1 METRKWKIRYL
12 RLVRRVHRI
21 VGHRRLRHREWW
33 KPVRIALTDRRLWHP
48 CRDTVANGLSIGL
61 FFAMMPVPGQSLAAA
76 TIAVRSRANIPF
88 AVGSTLVTNPLTSP
102 IIRPLQHQFGG
113 WMRENLHIPMPNFGE
128 VGIHFRSTLVQ
139 VNVSDFILG
148 FLVSGIIMALLAY
161 PIVHLFSAILPQ
173 HLPIRPIVIRKKKT
187 KQSSSP

>member
-1 METRKWKIRYL
+1 MESRKWKIRYL

-33 KPVRIALTDRRLWHP
+33 KPIRATLTDRRLWHP

-61 FFAMMPVPGQSLAAA
+61 FFAMMPLPGQSLAAA
-76 TIAVRSRANIPF
+76 TIAARARANIPF
-88 AVGSTLVTNPLTSP
+88 AVGSTLVTNPFTSP

-113 WMRENLHIPMPNFGE
+113 WLREHLHVPMPQLGE
-128 VGIHFRSTLVQ
+128 VDFQFRSTMME

-148 FLVSGIIMALLAY
+148 FLVSGIIVALAAF
-161 PIVHLFSAILPQ
+161 PIVHLFSALLPH
-173 HLPIRPIVIRKKKT
+173 HLPIRPLIIRKKG